1 MEAWRQG
8 ELESMSLCHSVTT
21 NICLFEHFVCERV
34 GGRGRNGRA
43 YMYCKVREL
52 EEERSGLVLVGV

>member
-34 GGRGRNGRA
+34 GGGGERERHI
-43 YMYCKVREL
+43 CTVRL
-52 EEERSGLVLVGV
+52 GSWRKRDLVSY